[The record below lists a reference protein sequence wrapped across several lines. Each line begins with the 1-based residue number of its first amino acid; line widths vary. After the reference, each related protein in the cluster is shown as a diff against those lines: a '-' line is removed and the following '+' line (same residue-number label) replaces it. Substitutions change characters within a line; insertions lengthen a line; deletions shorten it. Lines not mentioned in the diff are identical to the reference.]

1 MRYYIEAAAEAV
13 VFILFCAVVV
23 VTIAL
28 VEHSTT
34 RDCSAPYSEC
44 GGRNDRQ

>member
-23 VTIAL
+23 VMIAL

-34 RDCSAPYSEC
+34 RDCSASYSDC
-44 GGRNDRQ
+44 GGHDDRQ